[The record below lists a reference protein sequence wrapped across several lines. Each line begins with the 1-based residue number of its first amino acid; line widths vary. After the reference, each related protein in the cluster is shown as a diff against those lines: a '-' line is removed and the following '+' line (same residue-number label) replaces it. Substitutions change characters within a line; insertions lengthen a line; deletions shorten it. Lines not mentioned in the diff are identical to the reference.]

1 VHKEL
6 HSQAGYH
13 DLLPTS
19 VKIVA
24 LLHEKYKR
32 KENPTTL
39 SLGIHVQETLTERI
53 ARIKKNITSVNNLA
67 GIHLDDTRSLLDEMN
82 RGIDYDLI
90 MVLAA
95 GDDHAPQLCLQQ
107 EKQNKRCMQLS
118 IVNK

>member
-1 VHKEL
+1 MHKEL

-32 KENPTTL
+32 KENSTTL

-53 ARIKKNITSVNNLA
+53 ARIKK
-67 GIHLDDTRSLLDEMN
+67 H
-82 RGIDYDLI
+82 Y
-90 MVLAA
+90 
-95 GDDHAPQLCLQQ
+95 
-107 EKQNKRCMQLS
+107 LS
-118 IVNK
+118 